1 MIVGINHSGSKDYIG
16 KQLYDDNGIYLG
28 KLKDITKFR
37 NTFTVKYLS
46 PSMNGEPQTYKYK
59 QHTFIFLK
67 VKPASIISRLFRDN
81 KKYIPDDFVDD
92 VQDDPDDNFG
102 VDRDDPD
109 DNFGAAHGANF
120 GAAQGGKKNK
130 QTKRQKHNRRTNKRR
145 KNRTRK

>member
-37 NTFTVKYLS
+37 DTFTVKYLS
-46 PSMNGEPQTYKYK
+46 PSMNGEPQKYKYK
-59 QHTFIFLK
+59 QHTFIYLK

-92 VQDDPDDNFG
+92 VPDDPDANFG
-102 VDRDDPD
+102 DDPD